1 MVGVS
6 WGTLRNG
13 QAQINCFFK
22 FAQEIVKLSAC
33 VEKYRAIAIAIA
45 IVGSETV
52 QQALGLVHLAT
63 LHETLYIEHR
73 ITVGH

>member
-33 VEKYRAIAIAIA
+33 VEKYRAIAI
-45 IVGSETV
+45 VGSETV